1 MIKIVRW
8 LVWLLVSLII
18 VAGLDQTLIRVPMKV
33 PVLEQFQGFYIDF
46 RSRLLGLA
54 GKKVQKSSKKP
65 SIEQV
70 IETTAKT
77 GAVPGKTAAPRYLY
91 VDDAGTLQ
99 FADSLEA
106 IPQAYRKDAQPME
119 Q

>member
-1 MIKIVRW
+1 MFKVVRW

-18 VAGLDQTLIRVPMKV
+18 VTGLDQTLTRVPMKV
-33 PVLEQFQGFYIDF
+33 PVLEQFQEFYIDF
-46 RSRLLGLA
+46 RSRLLGLS
-54 GKKVQKSSKKP
+54 GMEIQKPSKKP

-70 IETTAKT
+70 IETMENK
-77 GAVPGKTAAPRYLY
+77 GAVPDKAAVPRYLY
-91 VDDAGTLQ
+91 VDDTGALQ
-99 FADSLEA
+99 FAESLDA